1 MLYPLK
7 FHPIF
12 KDKIWGGEKIR
23 TILKKDFAPLPNCGE
38 SWEISGYQNNESIV
52 KNGHLEGQSL
62 NEIVDIYKGSL
73 LGHRVFKKF
82 KTEFP
87 LLIKFID
94 SNEDLSIQVHPDD
107 ELAMRRHNSFGK
119 TEMWYIIHADENAEL
134 ISGFNQQM
142 DKETYL
148 RNFNNGTL
156 TTILNTEKVFKDDV
170 FFIPAGR
177 IHTLG
182 KGLLLTE
189 IQQSSDLTYR
199 IYDFDRK
206 DQHGNKRELHLEDAL
221 DAIDYNYYRDYKTQ
235 YTDRNNTPFEIV
247 RSKYFTTNK
256 ILLSTRLDRDIEAL
270 DSFVIYICLEG
281 NGYFDH
287 GTSRIQLTIGDV
299 VLIPAALKRY
309 TLVPDQ
315 DLKLLETFITE

>member
-1 MLYPLK
+1 MLYPIK

-38 SWEISGYQNNESIV
+38 SWEISGYRNNESIV
-52 KNGHLEGQSL
+52 RNGFLNGKGL
-62 NEIVDIYKGSL
+62 NEILKIYKGSL
-73 LGHRVFKKF
+73 VGQRVYSKF
-82 KTEFP
+82 SNEFP

-107 ELAMRRHNSFGK
+107 DLARERHGSFGK
-119 TEMWYIIHADENAEL
+119 TEMWYIIHADKNAEL
-134 ISGFNQQM
+134 ISGFNQQV
-142 DKETYL
+142 DKQTYL
-148 RNFNNGTL
+148 RYFSEGTL
-156 TTILNTEKVFKDDV
+156 TAILNKEKVYKDDV

-206 DQHGNKRELHLEDAL
+206 DQYGNKRELHLEEAL
-221 DAIDYNYYRDYKTQ
+221 DAIDYKFYPEYKTR
-235 YTDRNNTPFEIV
+235 YTDQVGSPVEIV
-247 RSKYFTTNK
+247 RSQYFTTNK
-256 ILLSTRLDRDIEAL
+256 LLLKNPLDRDIEAL
-270 DSFVIYICLEG
+270 DSFIIYICLEG
-281 NGYFDH
+281 NGH
-287 GTSRIQLTIGDV
+287 IQHAENHTDFKMGDV
-299 VLIPAALKRY
+299 LLVPVILKQY

-315 DLKLLETFITE
+315 DLKMLETYITL

>member
-1 MLYPLK
+1 MLYPLM

-52 KNGHLEGQSL
+52 KNGHLEGQGL
-62 NEIVDIYKGSL
+62 NGIVDIYKGSL
-73 LGHRVFKKF
+73 LGHRVFEQF

-107 ELAMRRHNSFGK
+107 ELAMQRHNSFGK

-142 DKETYL
+142 DKKTYL

-156 TTILNTEKVFKDDV
+156 TAILNTEKVFKDDV

-206 DQHGNKRELHLEDAL
+206 DQYGRKRELHIEDAL
-221 DAIDYNYYRDYKTQ
+221 DAIDYNYYNDYKTH
-235 YTDRNNTPFEIV
+235 YRDRINTPVEIV

-256 ILLSTRLDRDIEAL
+256 ILLNTGLDRDIEAL

-281 NGYFDH
+281 NGYIQHDKD
-287 GTSRIQLTIGDV
+287 RIRLTIGDV
-299 VLIPAALKRY
+299 VLIPAALIRY

-315 DLKLLETFITE
+315 DLKLLETFITI